1 MKKWPPFVL
10 LLASLAINPYIRA
23 NLHEYDMAAVNPYL
37 QVEGLTKRIGER
49 VLFRQV
55 SFGIAEGQHVGLI
68 AKNGTGK
75 STLLNIL
82 SGKEGYD
89 EGSIVYRRDLKVG
102 YLEQT
107 PVYPP
112 DLTVIE
118 ACFSHGNAVTNLIR
132 EYETCM
138 ATPGNPHL
146 DEIFDRM
153 EREKAWNYESR
164 AKQILSQLKINA
176 FDQKISTLSG
186 GQLKRVALAN
196 VLITEPELLILDEP
210 TNHLDLEMIEWLE
223 DYLKRS
229 KLSLLM
235 VTHDRYFLD
244 RVCSVIMELDDETIY
259 TYRGNY
265 SYYLQKRQERID
277 VANAEIARANNLYR
291 TELDWMRRM
300 PCARGHK
307 ARYREAS
314 FYELEK
320 VAKRKVVE
328 QQVSLEVKSSYI
340 GSKIF
345 EADYISKSY
354 GPDKVILKDFF
365 YTFSRY
371 EKMGIVGNNGT
382 GKSTFIKILL
392 GLEKPDSGKVVVGE
406 TVRFGY
412 YSQDGMAFDEQ
423 MKVIDVVRDIAEYID
438 LGGGR
443 HLSAMQFLQHFMFSP
458 KDQQNYVYKLSGGE
472 RRRLYLCTVLMRNPN
487 FLVLD
492 EPTNDLDI
500 VTLQV
505 LEEYLRNFKG
515 CVIVVSHDR
524 YFMDKVVDHLL
535 VFQGQ
540 GDVRDFPG
548 NYTQYREWKEEKLEF
563 EREQQ
568 KKQADKAKNAPMA
581 ERQPREHGGGKRKL
595 SFKEKRE
602 MEALEADI
610 AALEAE
616 KKAIEDALCSGMLG
630 VAELTEKSKR
640 LPLLNEELDGKSMR
654 WLELSEIEG

>member
-1 MKKWPPFVL
+1 
-10 LLASLAINPYIRA
+10 
-23 NLHEYDMAAVNPYL
+23 MATVNPYL
-37 QVEGLTKRIGER
+37 QVDKLTKRIGER
-49 VLFRQV
+49 ILFNQI
-55 SFGIAEGQHVGLI
+55 SFGIAEGQHIGLI

-82 SGKEGYD
+82 SGKEPYD
-89 EGSIVYRRDLKVG
+89 EGEVIYRRDLRVG
-102 YLEQT
+102 YLEQS
-107 PVYPP
+107 PNYPQEY
-112 DLTVIE
+112 TVIE
-118 ACFSHGNAVTNLIR
+118 ACFSHGNEITNLIR

-138 ATPGNPHL
+138 SSIDHPNL
-146 DEIFDRM
+146 DNILDRM
-153 EREKAWNYESR
+153 EKEKAWDYENR
-164 AKQILSQLKINA
+164 AKQILSQLKITD
-176 FDQKISTLSG
+176 FTQKVSTLSG

-196 VLITEPELLILDEP
+196 VLITEPDLLILDEP

-223 DYLKRS
+223 GYLSRS

-244 RVCSVIMELDDETIY
+244 RVCSVIFELDDYSIY

-277 VANAEIARANNLYR
+277 ALNSEIARANNLYR

-307 ARYREAS
+307 ARYREEA

-320 VAKRKVVE
+320 VAKRRVAE
-328 QQVSLEVKSSYI
+328 QRVALEVKSSYI
-340 GSKIF
+340 GNKIF
-345 EADYISKSY
+345 EADYISKSF
-354 GPDKVILKDFF
+354 GSDKVILNDFF

-392 GLEKPDSGKVVVGE
+392 GLVKPDSGKVVVGE

-412 YSQDGMAFDEQ
+412 YSQEGMVFDEQ
-423 MKVIDVVRDIAEYID
+423 MKVIDAVRKIAEYVD
-438 LGGGR
+438 LGGGK

-458 KDQQNYVYKLSGGE
+458 KDQQNYIYKLSGGE
-472 RRRLYLCTVLMRNPN
+472 RRRLYLCTVLMQNPN
-487 FLVLD
+487 FLILD

-500 VTLQV
+500 VTLQI
-505 LEEYLRNFKG
+505 LEEYLQNFKG

-535 VFQGQ
+535 VFNGQ

-548 NYTQYREWKEEKLEF
+548 NYTQYRDWKDEKLKY

-568 KKQADKAKNAPMA
+568 RKTNEKSA
-581 ERQPREHGGGKRKL
+581 ERNVLRTKTESKRKL
-595 SFKEKRE
+595 SFKEKQE
-602 MEALEADI
+602 LIALESDIEALEH
-610 AALEAE
+610 E
-616 KKAIEDALCSGMLG
+616 KKEIEDALCSGLLS
-630 VAELTEKSKR
+630 VDELTEKSKR
-640 LPLLNEELDGKSMR
+640 LPVLNDELDEKSMR